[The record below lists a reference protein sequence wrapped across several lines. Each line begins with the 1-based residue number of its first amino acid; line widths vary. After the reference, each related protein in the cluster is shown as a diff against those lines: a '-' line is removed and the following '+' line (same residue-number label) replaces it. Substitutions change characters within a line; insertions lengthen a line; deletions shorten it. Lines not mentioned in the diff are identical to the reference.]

1 MAGDLYLRSY
11 NFGFIWTESKQTSAG
26 AADAGRLV
34 ALNANGGINASLL
47 DFSLGAIVSNLGLGV
62 GALALATGF
71 QNVALGYGSNQVA
84 NAAADNTSVGYQS
97 LKVVTTGASNSV
109 LGSQAGVAVTSGAN
123 NALLGYRA
131 GLVLTSGNANTLL
144 GSQAGVN
151 ITTGS
156 LNVVAGYL
164 SQLGSAADN
173 NSIVL
178 GANVVGLGSNTA
190 IIGDANITRT
200 YLQGIVQGP
209 GVIVANLPAPVAG
222 RYARAIVTDAN
233 ATLTAGIGAV
243 VAGGGANI
251 VPVFTNGV
259 DWRIG

>member
-11 NFGFIWTESKQTSAG
+11 NFGFDWRQGVVASAG
-26 AADAGRLV
+26 VADAGKLV

-47 DFSLGAIVSNLGLGV
+47 DFSLGTIISNLGLGV
-62 GALALATGF
+62 GALQLATGF

-97 LKVVTTGASNSV
+97 LQIVTTGASNSV
-109 LGSQAGVAVTSGAN
+109 LGSQAGKNITSGAN
-123 NALLGYRA
+123 NALLGYRV
-131 GLVLTSGNANTLL
+131 GLALVNGNANTLL
-144 GSQAGVN
+144 GSQAGLN
-151 ITTGS
+151 ITSGS

-164 SQLGSAADN
+164 TQLAGAADN
-173 NSIVL
+173 NSIVI

-200 YLQGIVQGP
+200 YLQGIIQTS
-209 GVIVANLPAPVAG
+209 GVLVVNLPAPVAG
-222 RYARAIVTDAN
+222 RYATAVVTDSN